1 MSHSHI
7 PINHLLKSL
16 EDREPRSGD
25 SRPTWLVELI
35 NRAATLFEPLMGV
48 SRVGFDCWPTE
59 DHWVVYLFLGDTET
73 VGGHD
78 DGRLDPPEFHFDLLG
93 LLELLDD
100 VETSRWTVFPT
111 AGNESGDESGNES
124 GDDRSFVSMTARY
137 RGNPVCLRLLSIAP
151 DAAGPGLRLF
161 PNGDREPV

>member
-35 NRAATLFEPLMGV
+35 NRAAALFEPLMSV

-59 DHWVVYLFLGDTET
+59 KHWVVYLFLGDTET
-73 VGGHD
+73 IGGRD
-78 DGRLDPPEFHFDLLG
+78 DGQLDPPEFHFDLLG
-93 LLELLDD
+93 LVELLDD
-100 VETSRWTVFPT
+100 VESSRWTVFP
-111 AGNESGDESGNES
+111 ASGDESA
-124 GDDRSFVSMTARY
+124 DDRSFVSVTACY

-151 DAAGPGLRLF
+151 EAAGPGLRLF